1 MNKRR
6 RVGLCICLGLVI
18 SAAAFIALSPREPVY
33 QGKRLSDW
41 LRDLDDNTLAADS
54 RNRAVDAVRQIG
66 SNCVPTLVELLH
78 SSDSWLKRKLMD
90 LVGNQSRIRFHFTTA
105 QERRGWAI
113 RGIEVLGPAAIPML
127 IDLLNDKATMTT
139 AMICLSRVGP
149 EVVWPLTCALT
160 NEAPRVRSAGIVTL
174 GLLRSNVQA
183 AVPALV
189 ARLESDEDN
198 RVRASAANAL
208 GYIGKEPEVAI
219 PALVKHLR
227 DPDPGTRAQAV
238 LALAKF
244 GTEAKA
250 ALSLIRELEGDA
262 NQFVREAAAK
272 ALEGIDPGTAPKTG
286 VK

>member
-1 MNKRR
+1 M
-6 RVGLCICLGLVI
+6 
-18 SAAAFIALSPREPVY
+18 E
-33 QGKRLSDW
+33 
-41 LRDLDDNTLAADS
+41 
-54 RNRAVDAVRQIG
+54 
-66 SNCVPTLVELLH
+66 
-78 SSDSWLKRKLMD
+78 
-90 LVGNQSRIRFHFTTA
+90 LVGKQSRIRFHFTTA
-105 QERRGWAI
+105 QERRSRAI

-127 IDLLNDKATMTT
+127 IDLLNDKAAMTT

-149 EVVWPLTCALT
+149 EVVWPLTCTLT
-160 NEAPRVRSAGIVTL
+160 NEAPRVRSAAIVTL
-174 GLLRSNVQA
+174 GLLRSNGQA

-208 GYIGKEPEVAI
+208 GYIGKEPEVAV

-227 DPDPGTRAQAV
+227 DPDPTTRAQAV

-244 GTEAKA
+244 GREAKA
-250 ALSLIRELEGDA
+250 ALSVIRELLEDT

-272 ALEGIDPGTAPKTG
+272 ALEEIDAGTAAKTG